1 MGFHQGETKGRA
13 ARLMKNTSTNDVFV
27 LYAKKKA
34 RLTVQKLDKDT
45 ILLEGD
51 RTALEFLGELLLA
64 YARSGDHGVQFSPK
78 GAGSA
83 RFTKQSTLGFYL
95 HRLPCTEGDGK
106 LAQQRAR
113 LRIRS

>member
-1 MGFHQGETKGRA
+1 
-13 ARLMKNTSTNDVFV
+13 MKNTSPNDVFEV
-27 LYAKKKA
+27 YAAKKA
-34 RLTVQKLDKDT
+34 RLSVQKLDKDT

-51 RTALEFLGELLLA
+51 RTALEFLGNLLLA
-64 YARSGDHGVQFSPK
+64 YARSDEHGVQFSPK

-106 LAQQRAR
+106 LARQK
-113 LRIRS
+113 RIRVKR